1 MEEYVIN
8 LIQRNPEKVLFGEP
22 SIILD
27 KDCAYLYLWD
37 NGEIFDW
44 TDPDNQIITLS
55 TYVLNNLL
63 GIVKKTAVEAARSIV
78 LLASGLFEDVNRV
91 YGEQA
96 E

>member
-8 LIQRNPEKVLFGEP
+8 LIQRNPEKVLFGES

-27 KDCAYLYLWD
+27 KDCAYHLWD